1 MEFTNLLVLNRLLHY
16 DQKKQSEMMGKFIVL
31 HADRKFSKEEQIEQ
45 VANNFSR
52 AFFFLG

>member
-16 DQKKQSEMMGKFIVL
+16 DQKNQSEMMGKFIVL